1 MVTCLAVFDATSSAS
16 SVSRKSAYEASLAVA
31 SCRRA
36 SRRSRLLNSRSR
48 CICSC
53 KRSSWAALMSSRRGA
68 EHLVDGE
75 IPDLDLGEGRPAA
88 RARERGRDPAGG
100 PGDGARA
107 MFGPDAELMLAGQL
121 VVLGDE
127 APAVSDVQPTP
138 APGALHGLAD
148 EGEGDRVAIR
158 LEAHEVILG
167 DAPRLA
173 RLQAEAGLTPR
184 GDQMAPL
191 VDEAVG
197 GALMGGAVNPHVGDL
212 GLPLAE
218 LLAQIL
224 LVDERPAGEEIPLE
238 VLHARFDLALGLR
251 PVGSTEVGLEAP
263 IVGELLEGRIP
274 DDPPLAG
281 GVADRPRPIVEMLA
295 RVTAEILEGPFMGVE
310 ELAERL
316 PQARLVK
323 AAPRVA
329 ERQDEHVQEDRLGP
343 EVDPGLAPVD
353 LALLPRRGLKAY
365 RRPLRDRKSTRLNSS
380 HGYISYAVFCLK
392 KKNKEQ

>member
-1 MVTCLAVFDATSSAS
+1 MVTCLAVFEATSSAS

-31 SCRRA
+31 SCRTA

-48 CICSC
+48 CICPASARAGP
-53 KRSSWAALMSSRRGA
+53 RSWRHRRGA
-68 EHLVDGE
+68 ERLVDGE
-75 IPDLDLGEGRPAA
+75 IPDLDLGQGRAA
-88 RARERGRDPAGG
+88 ALARERGRDPAGG

-107 MFGPDAELMLAGQL
+107 VFGPDAELMFAGQL
-121 VVLGDE
+121 FVLGDE

-138 APGALHGLAD
+138 APGDLHGLAD

-158 LEAHEVILG
+158 LAAHEVILG

-197 GALMGGAVNPHVGDL
+197 GALVGGAVNPHVGDL

-224 LVDERPAGEEIPLE
+224 LVDERPAGEGIPLE

-263 IVGELLEGRIP
+263 IVGELLEGRTTRP
-274 DDPPLAG
+274 SPAG
-281 GVADRPRPIVEMLA
+281 WQTVRGRSYRCS
-295 RVTAEILEGPFMGVE
+295 RV
-310 ELAERL
+310 
-316 PQARLVK
+316 
-323 AAPRVA
+323 
-329 ERQDEHVQEDRLGP
+329 
-343 EVDPGLAPVD
+343 
-353 LALLPRRGLKAY
+353 
-365 RRPLRDRKSTRLNSS
+365 
-380 HGYISYAVFCLK
+380 
-392 KKNKEQ
+392 